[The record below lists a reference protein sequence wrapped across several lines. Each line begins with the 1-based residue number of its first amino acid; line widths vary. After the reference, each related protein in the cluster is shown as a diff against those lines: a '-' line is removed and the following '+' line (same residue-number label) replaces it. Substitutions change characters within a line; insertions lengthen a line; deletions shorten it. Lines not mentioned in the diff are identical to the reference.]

1 MNEELPPHRRRESL
15 MSKSKRRLSGEEI
28 EEFEDFSYQDA
39 PPPHG
44 GRQYPMNAPYPY
56 SPPVSS
62 PGCSSTITTLV
73 LLGVGVL
80 AIVFLFGSIF
90 PGYITNPL
98 EQLTSRIQGMSAAP
112 TPTTRSSAAVVT
124 RIRQL
129 NRIETTS
136 YTVEKVFEASIQG
149 NVFQNIL
156 FGDRLLLIAHGIV
169 VAGIDLDNL
178 EADDI
183 TISEDGK
190 TITIDLPPVEIFSAT
205 LDNTRTRVYDRE
217 KGLLAT
223 SDKDLESIARQKAEA
238 EILQAACEYDIMQ
251 RATTDARKSIE
262 QLLLMLDF
270 ERVEIVADPVPPC
283 PEHPLPPIP

>member
-1 MNEELPPHRRRESL
+1 M
-15 MSKSKRRLSGEEI
+15 
-28 EEFEDFSYQDA
+28 
-39 PPPHG
+39 
-44 GRQYPMNAPYPY
+44 
-56 SPPVSS
+56 
-62 PGCSSTITTLV
+62 TLG
-73 LLGVGVL
+73 LLGLGIL
-80 AIVFLFGSIF
+80 TIVFLFSASL
-90 PGYITNPL
+90 PGYFTNPL
-98 EQLTSRIQGMSAAP
+98 TEFVARIQGIAAAP

-156 FGDRLLLIAHGIV
+156 FGDRLLLIAHGVV
-169 VAGIDLDNL
+169 VAGLDLDDL

-190 TITIDLPPVEIFSAT
+190 TITINLPPVEIFSAT

-223 SDKDLESIARQKAEA
+223 SDKDLETTARQKAEA
-238 EILQAACEYDIMQ
+238 EILQAACEYNIMQ
-251 RATTDARKSIE
+251 RATTDARRSIE
-262 QLLLMLDF
+262 QLMMMLDF

-283 PEHPLPPIP
+283 PEHPLPPMP